1 VSEISL
7 KKIKKKAES
16 YFYRGEYDKAMQNFS
31 LVLMKSPKDKEARI
45 GAILTDMAN
54 ENEEKA
60 QSIYEYY
67 QIAKEMEQEDADE
80 IIENLINSSDM
91 SLDLLNQMIDIDEE
105 VLNGYEDDNSINY
118 SDFMKHIDK
127 RGNFKIAY
135 EDIMFSTKVL
145 INKKEDFLD
154 FLEKLIDN
162 GYKDEALNYAEVAT
176 SIFPKDL
183 KLQKLFEKAKDSDN
197 KL

>member
-1 VSEISL
+1 VGETSI
-7 KKIKKKAES
+7 KKIKKKAEN
-16 YFYRGEYDKAMQNFS
+16 YFYRGEYEKAMQNFS
-31 LVLMKSPKDKEARI
+31 LALMKSPDDKEARI
-45 GAILTDMAN
+45 GAILTDMAQ

-60 QSIYEYY
+60 QAIYEYY
-67 QIAKEMEQEDADE
+67 QITRELEEDSADE
-80 IIENLINSSDM
+80 IIESLINSSDIN
-91 SLDLLNQMIDIDEE
+91 LDLLNQLIDADEDLVE
-105 VLNGYEDDNSINY
+105 GYEDDDSINY
-118 SDFMKHIDK
+118 SDFVKHIDQ

-162 GYKDEALNYAEVAT
+162 GYKDAALNYVEAAM

-183 KLQKLFEKAKDSDN
+183 KLQELFKKVKNSDN

>member
-1 VSEISL
+1 MSEISL

>member
-1 VSEISL
+1 MGETSI
-7 KKIKKKAES
+7 KKIKKKAEN
-16 YFYRGEYDKAMQNFS
+16 YFYRGEYEKAMQNFS
-31 LVLMKSPKDKEARI
+31 LALMKSPDDKEARI
-45 GAILTDMAN
+45 GAILTDMAQ

-60 QSIYEYY
+60 QAIYEYY
-67 QIAKEMEQEDADE
+67 QITRELEEDSADE
-80 IIENLINSSDM
+80 IIESLINSSDIN
-91 SLDLLNQMIDIDEE
+91 LDLLNQLIDADEDLVE
-105 VLNGYEDDNSINY
+105 GYEDDDSINY
-118 SDFMKHIDK
+118 SDFVKHIDQ

-162 GYKDEALNYAEVAT
+162 GYKDAALNYVEAAM

-183 KLQKLFEKAKDSDN
+183 KLQELFKKVKNSDN